1 MLKHT
6 FGLGQLGRR
15 AGNPV
20 LLTMLGDGRL
30 HLSGIAVLVRHLTDA
45 NCDEILARATRKTKR
60 EILELVAEIAPKP
73 DVPPSIRKVPERR
86 KEKNKE
92 TETANELRPD
102 AVSEDRAST
111 AENTLDVRK
120 NRCD

>member
-1 MLKHT
+1 ML
-6 FGLGQLGRR
+6 
-15 AGNPV
+15 
-20 LLTMLGDGRL
+20 
-30 HLSGIAVLVRHLTDA
+30 
-45 NCDEILARATRKTKR
+45 
-60 EILELVAEIAPKP
+60 EIAPKP

-111 AENTLDVRK
+111 AENTPSGHSNPDPPTAPAAQAPEKPAVVEPLAPAR
-120 NRCD
+120 